1 MRFFPFL
8 FFWQHRKKQ
17 KRGEKGGERKRKM
30 ERRVEGGKRGKRREK
45 GKGGALAFSFFLLII
60 HGFLSDQFAR
70 ERVPEKEAFVRGAD
84 SV

>member
-1 MRFFPFL
+1 
-8 FFWQHRKKQ
+8 
-17 KRGEKGGERKRKM
+17 M